1 MPSYLV
7 QTSYTSEAMAA
18 LIKNPQDR
26 TAVIRKAVENLGG
39 KLVGSWMSF
48 GDQDVVLIID
58 MPDHISAAAMV
69 LAACAGGSVR
79 GTKTTLLLS
88 LEEGLEAIK
97 KAGAQATRRFR
108 NSGRRISRIGRL
120 AAMR

>member
-7 QTSYTSEAMAA
+7 QASYTSEALAA
-18 LIKNPQDR
+18 LMKNPQNR
-26 TAVIRKAVENLGG
+26 TEVIRKSVENLGG

-58 MPDHISAAAMV
+58 MPDHVSAAAMV

-79 GTKTTLLLS
+79 GTKTTLLFS
-88 LEEGLEAIK
+88 MEEGLGAVK
-97 KAGAQATRRFR
+97 KAAT
-108 NSGRRISRIGRL
+108 SGYTPVQK
-120 AAMR
+120 